1 MIALVIA
8 PLFAGLLLQG
18 CGGGGGGGGGGAA
31 GGDNPIPKLAGTQ
44 ADLSTLVTALKD
56 AGLVDTL
63 SGKGPFTVFAPVN
76 AAFADLPNA
85 TLAYLL
91 HDKAALTKVL
101 EYHVASGSVLSSAL
115 KNGEKIPTLEGAD
128 VNVTIT
134 TKDNKTTVMIN
145 TATVTTA
152 DVKATNGVVH
162 IINKVLIPPGLSVPT
177 IPAVAKAA
185 GLKTLLAAVGAAKLG
200 ATLSGP
206 GPFTVFAPTD
216 DAFKALP
223 KGALD
228 ALLLPANMGLLVKLL
243 EYHVVSGEVAAG
255 DLKNGE
261 HVKTL
266 EGQDV
271 NITIAGSTVSIDK
284 AKVTQANVYAGN
296 GIVHVINAVML
307 PPGFP
312 VPTPPTPPTPST
324 CKATILD
331 NQDCDKDNNIAAKA
345 KESQAGCC
353 TLCAA
358 TKGCTA
364 WTWNKDIKADPDQT
378 CYLHSDCKAPTKDEG
393 VVSGTMTAAISSL
406 IV

>member
-8 PLFAGLLLQG
+8 PLFGGLLLQG
-18 CGGGGGGGGGGAA
+18 CGGGGGGGGGAA
-31 GGDNPIPKLAGTQ
+31 GGDDPIPTLAGKQ
-44 ADLSTLVTALKD
+44 AELSTLVTALKD

-76 AAFADLPNA
+76 AAFAALPNA

-115 KNGEKIPTLEGAD
+115 KNGEQIKTLEGSD

-134 TKDNKTTVMIN
+134 KKDNKTTVMIN

-162 IINKVLIPPGLSVPT
+162 IISEVLIPPGLSVPT
-177 IPAVAKAA
+177 IPAVATAA
-185 GLKTLLAAVGAAKLG
+185 GLKTLVAAVGAAQLG

-223 KGALD
+223 KGVLD
-228 ALLLPANMGLLVKLL
+228 ALLLPANIKDLVKVL
-243 EYHVVSGEVAAG
+243 EYHVVSGEVAAA

-271 NITIAGSTVSIDK
+271 NVTIAGSTVTIDK
-284 AKVTQANVYAGN
+284 AKVTKADVYAGN
-296 GIVHVINAVML
+296 GIVHVIDAVML
-307 PPGFP
+307 PPGFTP
-312 VPTPPTPPTPST
+312 PKPPTPTT

-331 NQDCDKDNNIAAKA
+331 NQDCDANKNLASKA
-345 KESQAGCC
+345 KETQDGCC
-353 TLCAA
+353 ALCAA
-358 TKGCTA
+358 NKDCKA
-364 WTWNKDIKADPDQT
+364 WTWNKDVKADPDQT
-378 CYLHSDCKAPTKDEG
+378 CYLHDNCDAPTKDTG
-393 VVSGTMTAAISSL
+393 VVSGKMTAAISAL

>member
-1 MIALVIA
+1 MVACVIA
-8 PLFAGLLLQG
+8 PLFGGLLLQG
-18 CGGGGGGGGGGAA
+18 CGGGGGGGGGAA
-31 GGDNPIPKLAGTQ
+31 GGDDPIPSIAGKTD
-44 ADLSTLVTALKD
+44 DLSTLVTALKT

-63 SGKGPFTVFAPVN
+63 SGKGPFTVFAPGN
-76 AAFADLPNA
+76 AAFKALPNA
-85 TLAYLL
+85 TLKYLL
-91 HDKAALTKVL
+91 HDKVALTKVL

-115 KNGEKIPTLEGAD
+115 KNGEQIKTLEGAD

-134 TKDNKTTVMIN
+134 KKDNKTTVMIN
-145 TATVTTA
+145 KATVTTA

-162 IINKVLIPPGLSVPT
+162 IINQVLTPPGFSVPT
-177 IPAVAKAA
+177 IPAVATAA
-185 GLKTLLAAVGAAKLG
+185 GLKTLVAAVGAAKLG
-200 ATLSGP
+200 DILSGA

-223 KGALD
+223 KGVLD
-228 ALLLPANMGLLVKLL
+228 ALLLPANIKDLVKIL
-243 EYHVVSGEVAAG
+243 EYHVVSGEVAAA

-271 NITIAGSTVSIDK
+271 NVTISDSTVTIDK
-284 AKVTQANVYAGN
+284 AKVTKADVYAGN
-296 GIVHVINAVML
+296 GIVHVIDAVML
-307 PPGFP
+307 PPGF
-312 VPTPPTPPTPST
+312 TPPTTPST

-331 NQDCDKDNNIAAKA
+331 NQDCDKDHNIAAKA

-353 TLCAA
+353 ALCAS
-358 TKGCTA
+358 TKGCAA

-378 CYLHSDCKAPTKDEG
+378 CYLHSDCKAPSKDEG